1 MVALV
6 TAIIFYKKWL
16 CFKGCLNADDEQKM
30 DKLEEAESDDK
41 EVKELKNDVE
51 TPVMSVRDIE
61 MAADKAEDMTAAMHQ
76 EEMTIMGVNVKGT

>member
-1 MVALV
+1 
-6 TAIIFYKKWL
+6 
-16 CFKGCLNADDEQKM
+16 M

-61 MAADKAEDMTAAMHQ
+61 MAE
-76 EEMTIMGVNVKGT
+76 